1 MDISARG
8 ISVNANQTVSFQGDA
23 NQAAQLLAEIG
34 VSLRSSR
41 GQGVQSGF
49 LRLRL
54 GQAADSSGAQTLTTG
69 LRRIRNTG
77 SNRVATDLVR
87 QLVVKVAAARGQ
99 DRAVTALD
107 NYLRESSNR
116 IGSQSFIKLLQA
128 MEIDDGKGSI
138 SQMQPVGGR
147 LVTEDILEPS
157 SEAPDPGQMQFEP
170 ASSESLSQG
179 LGGQPPQVDASQP
192 RTDAIALPSAQP
204 SARPILSG
212 QGNTW
217 DLLKQIGLSAGKKLG
232 QGSFGVVMAARNAQ
246 GKETCAVK
254 LMKGGQEERIRFS
267 PSGKLQRSGEII
279 AAYLEKS
286 DDPGYGASLSV
297 VRPEYMMIR
306 QYFPPDAEQ
315 QAAGQDGRAETLLVP
330 REQLKPFLHA
340 HGQKVANGQPVPQL
354 AFKGT
359 VMPLIAYGDLE
370 HAINK
375 APLSEAG
382 TAMLFYKGIDTL
394 MGLGSRG
401 LIHRDIKPANVFF
414 DEGSGELRL
423 ADFGLMKKRSKAEEQ
438 GPPDAIQRSLGGTAG
453 YMHPAVVGG
462 NYGPEVDLFSFAITA
477 LEARHPDA
485 MGLVYKEKLK
495 PITKALMQNP
505 ALVPQAKIDRQAF
518 IDLVDDVEDK
528 IDDRIHLTAS
538 QKKRVLNQMDALLN
552 VSDQPEPTAESFALA
567 CLEQASRPTADWA
580 TRDLVL
586 ERYRE
591 LLQHPYMREVIDAI
605 EN

>member
-286 DDPGYGASLSV
+286 DDPGYG
-297 VRPEYMMIR
+297 
-306 QYFPPDAEQ
+306 
-315 QAAGQDGRAETLLVP
+315 
-330 REQLKPFLHA
+330 
-340 HGQKVANGQPVPQL
+340 
-354 AFKGT
+354 
-359 VMPLIAYGDLE
+359 
-370 HAINK
+370 
-375 APLSEAG
+375 
-382 TAMLFYKGIDTL
+382 
-394 MGLGSRG
+394 
-401 LIHRDIKPANVFF
+401 
-414 DEGSGELRL
+414 
-423 ADFGLMKKRSKAEEQ
+423 
-438 GPPDAIQRSLGGTAG
+438 
-453 YMHPAVVGG
+453 
-462 NYGPEVDLFSFAITA
+462 
-477 LEARHPDA
+477 
-485 MGLVYKEKLK
+485 
-495 PITKALMQNP
+495 
-505 ALVPQAKIDRQAF
+505 
-518 IDLVDDVEDK
+518 
-528 IDDRIHLTAS
+528 
-538 QKKRVLNQMDALLN
+538 
-552 VSDQPEPTAESFALA
+552 
-567 CLEQASRPTADWA
+567 
-580 TRDLVL
+580 
-586 ERYRE
+586 
-591 LLQHPYMREVIDAI
+591 
-605 EN
+605 